1 MSITAGLVPE
11 FKQEMAGLR
20 KILALSPADQKF
32 DWKPHPKSM
41 GLGRLTGHLA
51 ELPGWGS
58 FTLQATELDLAADPT
73 RKALGTEPIDQVTVL
88 RVFDKNVADAITAMV
103 STDDNAWMV
112 PWTLRHG
119 KHVIFTLPRLAVM
132 RVSVI
137 NHIVHHR
144 AQLGVYLRMLDIPLP
159 QIYGPTADNPG

>member
-20 KILALSPADQKF
+20 KILALSPADSQF
-32 DWKPHPKSM
+32 TWRPHPKSM
-41 GLGRLTGHLA
+41 TLGRLTGHLA

-58 FTLQATELDLAADPT
+58 FTLKATELDLAADPT
-73 RKALGTEPIDQVTVL
+73 RKPLGAEPVDQATVL
-88 RVFDKNVADAITAMV
+88 KTFDKNVSEAITSMLE
-103 STDDNAWMV
+103 TDDNAWMV
-112 PWTLRHG
+112 PWTLRYG
-119 KHVIFTLPRLAVM
+119 TKVIFTLPRLAVM

-144 AQLGVYLRMLDIPLP
+144 AQLGVYLRLLDIPLP
-159 QIYGPTADNPG
+159 GLYGPSADEPG

>member
-20 KILALSPADQKF
+20 KILALSPADSQF
-32 DWKPHPKSM
+32 TWRPHPKSM
-41 GLGRLTGHLA
+41 TLGRLTGHLA
-51 ELPGWGS
+51 ELPGWGA
-58 FTLQATELDLAADPT
+58 FTLKATELDLAADPT
-73 RKALGTEPIDQVTVL
+73 RKALGVEPVDQATVL
-88 RVFDKNVADAITAMV
+88 KTFDKNVSEAITSMLE
-103 STDDNAWMV
+103 TDDNAWMV

-119 KHVIFTLPRLAVM
+119 TKVIFTLPRLAVM

-144 AQLGVYLRMLDIPLP
+144 AQLGVYLRLLDIPLP
-159 QIYGPTADNPG
+159 GLYGPSADEPG